1 MTTTPHV
8 GAPSRARSKL
18 RIRGGSWHSVLYA
31 LALLAQTATAADRE
45 PYASTYQ
52 PLPTEELLITGA
64 TVLTGT
70 GERLD
75 GADVH
80 LVDGRIAAV
89 GADLDAPGATVLDAE
104 GLWLTP
110 GIIDVHSHLGDYPSP
125 AIAAT
130 QDGNEAT
137 DPNTARVWAEH
148 SVWPQDPQ
156 FPLALAGGVTTL
168 QILPGSANLFGGRG
182 VTLKNVPSR
191 TVQGM
196 KFPGAPHSLKM
207 ACGENPARVY
217 GSRTQAPST
226 GMGNVAGYRSAWVK
240 AAAYRDKLAAAAED
254 ADVDPP
260 ERDLTLDTL
269 AAVLDGEILVHN
281 HCYRADEMAVMID
294 VAKEFGYRITAF
306 HHAVESY
313 KIADLLAE
321 EGICSAMWA
330 DWWGFKL
337 EAFDAVNQNVALVD
351 AAGACA
357 IVHSDSARGIQHLNQ
372 ETAKAMAAA
381 RQAGM
386 DVDEADA
393 IRWLTANAARALGID
408 GETGTIE
415 PGKAADLVLWNT
427 NPFSVYARAQQVYID
442 GYRYYDRN
450 DPSRQPLTDFDL
462 MQTARGM
469 ER

>member
-1 MTTTPHV
+1 M
-8 GAPSRARSKL
+8 
-18 RIRGGSWHSVLYA
+18 
-31 LALLAQTATAADRE
+31 
-45 PYASTYQ
+45 
-52 PLPTEELLITGA
+52 
-64 TVLTGT
+64 
-70 GERLD
+70 
-75 GADVH
+75 
-80 LVDGRIAAV
+80 
-89 GADLDAPGATVLDAE
+89 
-104 GLWLTP
+104 
-110 GIIDVHSHLGDYPSP
+110 
-125 AIAAT
+125 
-130 QDGNEAT
+130 
-137 DPNTARVWAEH
+137 
-148 SVWPQDPQ
+148 WPQDPQ

-240 AAAYRDKLAAAAED
+240 AAAYRDKLAAAAGD

-337 EAFDAVNQNVALVD
+337 EAFDAVDQNVALVD